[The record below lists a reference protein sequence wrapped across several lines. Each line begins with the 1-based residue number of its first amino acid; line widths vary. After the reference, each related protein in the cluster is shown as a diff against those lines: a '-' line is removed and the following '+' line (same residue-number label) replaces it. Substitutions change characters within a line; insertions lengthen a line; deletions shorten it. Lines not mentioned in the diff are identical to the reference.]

1 MYWIASGEGTTRMVY
16 SLDGINWSSAIDT
29 DKVFTSRAMAVGS
42 SMAVKYNQTLTFNSF
57 TKNISDSNFTPE
69 ITTDAIPSYS
79 SYSFSVP
86 ANNGV
91 VSVVNN
97 QIQIDGLGSV
107 VITAVQAENDVF
119 NSATATA
126 TITVTKFDQILTF
139 NTISKTIE
147 ETDFTPVVSTN
158 TTLITNPTFT
168 FTSSNPSVAIVVN
181 NGTQLRII
189 GIGTSTITASQAGN
203 EFVNSA
209 TATSTMYVTN
219 YLLTVVGTT
228 GNMSNSVY
236 NIYNWNGAVINRY
249 IDANGNVGVNSSV
262 YDFTKDIDGNLYFV
276 GSFTGTIKADGSP
289 GTVSAGGV
297 IKWSASS
304 STWEQLEDSNGNSI
318 DLGDLYQASICADTL
333 GNIYIG
339 NNGQVV
345 YKWNIST
352 STLTSKNI
360 GSYVAQILLDN
371 NNQVI
376 FGTYVGDVVVA
387 IKVWD
392 PIQDTVTTLTDSSG
406 YYAINGTFREMYS
419 DNSGNLYISVT
430 HSDSPTISNNS
441 GQTITI
447 NGIVKWN
454 ATTNS
459 FQALVDS
466 AGNNGLIKY
475 SYDPWVGVETSPASI
490 ETMMVYNDILY
501 LGGDFNRTG
510 GTSSI
515 TTDGLIQWNPSTN
528 TWSSVSGG
536 DFVSTMNVLG
546 NTLFM
551 GRFDQGLFS
560 WNGTTLTTVTNT
572 PSMYIRSL
580 NGDVYDKDI
589 LNQTLT
595 FNDFSV
601 TYGVADFTPTVTT
614 SASPSYSSYTFS
626 LVTPGNS
633 VATIADNK
641 VRIIGAGET
650 YIRVTQAAN
659 TTYMSATTTAK
670 LTVDRDVPSYS
681 SAIDSPDGINYTYG
695 ISGSGYLGGTS
706 TTIAL
711 NTLVNSNS
719 DGTLAFSI
727 TGANPINC
735 AEIDSDNPNNLN
747 FSQTG
752 SVNIEMIQQEGT
764 NYLSATRNFTVTLN
778 RADQTLTFSNFNK
791 NYGDAIFTPTVST
804 DANPS
809 YSSYTFELVSSN
821 GVASVVNNS
830 TQIQI
835 NKVGTEDIRVTQ
847 AQSTFY
853 NSATAT
859 ATMTVL
865 KIDPTLAISRNLS
878 YTYGSQMTPFYTGN
892 DVIALNEL
900 VSSNSTGT
908 INFSISDATPSGCA
922 EISLSNAN
930 NLVFTQAGSVTISIT
945 QNGDDNYNAI
955 TTPITFELTLNKAS
969 SNISGA
975 TQKSFTY
982 AVSASGY
989 APSTNSVNLTE
1000 LGITSDSSG
1009 TLSYSIYSDP
1019 SNVGTLSGDTL
1030 TFSQVGTVTIQVD
1043 QTSGIFHNEL
1053 NTLVTFDVV
1062 LSKGSQTVSFSQ
1074 SERTIENLD
1083 NFNNRISLIGY
1094 ASSTTST
1101 INPIQ
1106 YSLYN
1111 VSTTIAQIQNQIL
1124 FIYSYG
1130 IITLRASQNGST
1142 NYEASPIAEQIIT
1155 VKLSQD
1161 LSFAGWLQI
1170 YPNSQVGDTYPL
1182 TGYATSSTNNPIQYV
1197 LVDTP
1202 SSVAEI
1208 QTTRSLKTRDNNQE
1222 VVSEQ
1227 VLVINGPGSITLKAI
1242 QAEDEGYSQTET
1254 TDLTNWRYI
1263 GLDAFNIVVN
1273 STGQFVYRSFINVSF
1288 VQRSIDGGA
1297 TWTDI
1302 RWSPD
1307 GYDRLGIS
1315 GNGMVV
1321 TINNEYS
1328 LDGGLT
1334 WNTFNYPTGII
1345 YEDIKINNTGT
1356 LWYTWTN
1363 DNIYKF
1369 HISTDY
1375 GQTWTQVYAY
1385 SGSVNNNLNNICM
1398 SDNGLILMFCTQSG
1412 VYISVNGGSWNKR
1425 APITITQSSSVVFT
1439 SADCDTSGS
1448 IIYLSAGVALGGNI
1462 YRSED
1467 RGKHWY
1473 VRSHTSRWDKVVC
1486 DSSGKLV
1493 VTSESSS
1500 TQGKLWTSTNSANI
1514 WAERSVSEP
1523 INGTIYNFSKMAIS
1537 RNGAQRIFAIG
1548 GGIAGKTAL
1557 CTPTSASIVVEFPQF
1572 VSYVENLTRQLP
1584 KEEGLI
1590 IEEIEESEY
1599 VADNT
1604 RSRSLT
1610 MTPETLVISNVI
1622 SGSTVSLQGLAVSDT
1637 QNLNPITYEAVDT
1650 NCASISGT
1658 TMTILEPGTFT
1669 LKAYQVSYDFYS
1681 RSNEAEKQV
1690 TIVFSKS
1697 IWFVDKPII
1706 KNYGDAPFVPEVETL
1721 LAGSYTFSL
1730 PANNGVATTN
1740 GTTVT
1745 IIGGGTV
1752 TLTVT
1757 QIISGT
1763 NGNYSSNTDTVELT
1777 VNPIDQILTFN
1788 PMTKEYRQTFV
1799 PVVSTNAT
1807 PSYSSY
1813 TFSVPNNNGV
1823 VITNNNGTSLTV
1835 IGLGEVTVTVFQAAN
1850 ANYNSA
1856 TTTATLTAVR
1866 ANQTLTFENIYKSQ
1880 KSSPFTPVVST
1891 NAYPSYSSYT
1901 FSVPPN
1907 NNVATVDNNVFTIL
1921 GMGNVQVTVH
1931 QDENEL
1937 YNSATATATLVVIS
1951 RLKRSRINL
1960 YDEETSAKH
1969 FVWSQ
1974 GLNSTLAEFPGLVT
1988 FYEPKR
1994 NILIDDVIGR
2004 LQRYQMTADSTSY
2017 FYYEIAN
2024 YENRIDA
2031 LSLNLDDRDF
2041 GIQLL
2046 ENREH
2051 EIETE
2056 LSMIDLEQQ
2065 DIQNKTISFASY
2077 FESIENEI
2085 DLVYS
2090 YTDRIED
2097 RIQVSENRSSLLEK
2111 IIVETES
2118 NTSQVETHIIDT
2130 GLELLKLEGEI
2141 DILESRFSQTESD
2154 VDILESRESVMD
2166 TDILQLNSTIGSLA
2180 QHVDVFNAEM
2190 NSIETR
2196 ISNIDIS
2203 QSRVGRN
2210 LSLLE
2215 MEMNTNDSAIE
2226 DIKSVLFA
2234 MADGNLTTHLSTLQ
2248 DITEQFNNTVNG
2260 EEDLVEMQ
2268 ERISILESIIIQLAL
2283 EKS

>member
-1 MYWIASGEGTTRMVY
+1 
-16 SLDGINWSSAIDT
+16 
-29 DKVFTSRAMAVGS
+29 
-42 SMAVKYNQTLTFNSF
+42 
-57 TKNISDSNFTPE
+57 
-69 ITTDAIPSYS
+69 
-79 SYSFSVP
+79 
-86 ANNGV
+86 
-91 VSVVNN
+91 
-97 QIQIDGLGSV
+97 
-107 VITAVQAENDVF
+107 
-119 NSATATA
+119 
-126 TITVTKFDQILTF
+126 
-139 NTISKTIE
+139 
-147 ETDFTPVVSTN
+147 
-158 TTLITNPTFT
+158 
-168 FTSSNPSVAIVVN
+168 
-181 NGTQLRII
+181 
-189 GIGTSTITASQAGN
+189 
-203 EFVNSA
+203 
-209 TATSTMYVTN
+209 
-219 YLLTVVGTT
+219 
-228 GNMSNSVY
+228 
-236 NIYNWNGAVINRY
+236 
-249 IDANGNVGVNSSV
+249 
-262 YDFTKDIDGNLYFV
+262 
-276 GSFTGTIKADGSP
+276 
-289 GTVSAGGV
+289 
-297 IKWSASS
+297 
-304 STWEQLEDSNGNSI
+304 
-318 DLGDLYQASICADTL
+318 
-333 GNIYIG
+333 
-339 NNGQVV
+339 
-345 YKWNIST
+345 
-352 STLTSKNI
+352 
-360 GSYVAQILLDN
+360 
-371 NNQVI
+371 
-376 FGTYVGDVVVA
+376 
-387 IKVWD
+387 
-392 PIQDTVTTLTDSSG
+392 
-406 YYAINGTFREMYS
+406 
-419 DNSGNLYISVT
+419 
-430 HSDSPTISNNS
+430 
-441 GQTITI
+441 
-447 NGIVKWN
+447 
-454 ATTNS
+454 
-459 FQALVDS
+459 
-466 AGNNGLIKY
+466 
-475 SYDPWVGVETSPASI
+475 
-490 ETMMVYNDILY
+490 
-501 LGGDFNRTG
+501 
-510 GTSSI
+510 
-515 TTDGLIQWNPSTN
+515 
-528 TWSSVSGG
+528 
-536 DFVSTMNVLG
+536 
-546 NTLFM
+546 
-551 GRFDQGLFS
+551 
-560 WNGTTLTTVTNT
+560 
-572 PSMYIRSL
+572 
-580 NGDVYDKDI
+580 
-589 LNQTLT
+589 
-595 FNDFSV
+595 
-601 TYGVADFTPTVTT
+601 
-614 SASPSYSSYTFS
+614 
-626 LVTPGNS
+626 
-633 VATIADNK
+633 
-641 VRIIGAGET
+641 
-650 YIRVTQAAN
+650 
-659 TTYMSATTTAK
+659 
-670 LTVDRDVPSYS
+670 
-681 SAIDSPDGINYTYG
+681 
-695 ISGSGYLGGTS
+695 
-706 TTIAL
+706 
-711 NTLVNSNS
+711 
-719 DGTLAFSI
+719 
-727 TGANPINC
+727 
-735 AEIDSDNPNNLN
+735 
-747 FSQTG
+747 
-752 SVNIEMIQQEGT
+752 
-764 NYLSATRNFTVTLN
+764 
-778 RADQTLTFSNFNK
+778 
-791 NYGDAIFTPTVST
+791 
-804 DANPS
+804 
-809 YSSYTFELVSSN
+809 
-821 GVASVVNNS
+821 
-830 TQIQI
+830 
-835 NKVGTEDIRVTQ
+835 
-847 AQSTFY
+847 
-853 NSATAT
+853 
-859 ATMTVL
+859 
-865 KIDPTLAISRNLS
+865 
-878 YTYGSQMTPFYTGN
+878 
-892 DVIALNEL
+892 
-900 VSSNSTGT
+900 
-908 INFSISDATPSGCA
+908 
-922 EISLSNAN
+922 
-930 NLVFTQAGSVTISIT
+930 
-945 QNGDDNYNAI
+945 
-955 TTPITFELTLNKAS
+955 
-969 SNISGA
+969 
-975 TQKSFTY
+975 
-982 AVSASGY
+982 
-989 APSTNSVNLTE
+989 
-1000 LGITSDSSG
+1000 
-1009 TLSYSIYSDP
+1009 
-1019 SNVGTLSGDTL
+1019 L

-1053 NTLVTFDVV
+1053 NTLVTFDIV
-1062 LSKGSQTVSFSQ
+1062 LNKGSQTVSFSQ

-1111 VSTTIAQIQNQIL
+1111 VSTTIAEIRNQIL
-1124 FIYSYG
+1124 FIYSSG

-1161 LSFAGWLQI
+1161 LSFTDWLQI

-1182 TGYATSSTNNPIQYV
+1182 TGYANSSTNNPIQYV

-1242 QAEDEGYSQTET
+1242 QAEGEGYSQTET

-1584 KEEGLI
+1584 KEEESLI

-1604 RSRSLT
+1604 RSRALT

-1669 LKAYQVSYDFYS
+1669 LKAYQVSFDFYS

-1763 NGNYSSNTDTVELT
+1763 NGNYISNTDTVELT

-1813 TFSVPNNNGV
+1813 TFSVPDNNGV
-1823 VITNNNGTSLTV
+1823 VVTNNNGTSLTV

-1921 GMGNVQVTVH
+1921 GMGSVQVTVH

-2031 LSLNLDDRDF
+2031 LYLNLDDRDF

-2051 EIETE
+2051 QIETE

-2077 FESIENEI
+2077 FENIENEI

-2111 IIVETES
+2111 IIIETES

-2190 NSIETR
+2190 DSIETR

-2203 QSRVGRN
+2203 QGRVGRN

-2283 EKS
+2283 ENA